1 MRADS
6 LQSPNRIRFHP
17 LSLGVARAIPVLLAL
32 QGYCDVALA
41 ACTPAA
47 PPDGATVL
55 CTGAP
60 TPFPSD
66 PNAFASGAD
75 RLTVTVAAGA
85 VVGANIG
92 GTAMALSGSNVAL
105 NNLGSIDATAAN
117 GLLLTR
123 GLSVGNLAA
132 PASGQIAIDNSGSI
146 LGSYSSFDLSGT
158 AMLVANAGAT
168 RIGNAGTI
176 GNAGL
181 GGIGAQ
187 DQFAVGVYGGGNVDF
202 SNTGS
207 IVGRIAFADAASGG
221 HAFVNAGQIDGSV
234 GLGGGDDR
242 FVAVTGSSIASDAF
256 PAAATTMATP
266 SGAILNFA
274 ATGQVDAGGGD
285 DTLVLQNAA
294 TGSGAGSGGAG
305 AIAAAQYRGFER
317 LTINSGTWTL
327 DGAVASAGATLN
339 GGVALFDDAA
349 AFGSGRLGG
358 NGGALQATVGG
369 LALAQDIDL
378 GAGGLTVQG
387 GYDLSLSGTLA
398 GSGGLIKRDAG
409 TLSLSG
415 SNSFAGGVDLGAG
428 SLLLGG
434 DASLGLGAL
443 NLTGNASLGCPCS
456 KLKLGNAF
464 NLGAGAGLTLGG
476 ATDVELGGGIGGGG
490 SLIKI
495 GAGTLA
501 LNGVNG
507 FSGGVRL
514 QAGTLSLGNGSALGS
529 GALAVDGAA
538 ALNVAAAMNLNNPI
552 DLNAGLSLGGGVDL
566 GLNGVIG
573 GSGGLSFNGPST
585 LTLAGA
591 NSFSGGFALGG
602 GGLALAGSTALG
614 SGALNVG
621 GNASLSTLATGVVLG
636 NAVNLGAG
644 VTLGIAG
651 SNDLSLG
658 GLIGGAGGLAMT
670 GDGRLDLLGANSF
683 SGGVAL
689 AAGTLGLGN
698 DLALGSGALQVG
710 GNAGLVATVPN
721 LTLRN
726 PIDLAAGARLGI
738 GGDGHTCLCSQI
750 RGGGGLSFSGTG
762 TLSLPGAN
770 LFAGGMNL
778 NSGTL
783 SLGDN
788 GALGT
793 GLLTIAGQA
802 VLTAAVP
809 GLNLGNDV
817 HIAAGSTLDLI
828 GDNSLDLSGTLV
840 GSGTLIKRGDGE
852 LRLDGHVL
860 GFTGGLSIL
869 QGTLDVGRPI
879 VTGLSS
885 APGTQASF
893 SDGDDVLTATGPI
906 AGAVDFGGGNDALSI
921 GVGYLGGV
929 TGSIAAGAGND
940 TFAVGGSGDG
950 VLPASGL
957 SGFENLSLA
966 PGSTLVLAGGASG
979 AFDRSSIGGTL
990 VLDGTLGGS
999 AAVAAGGA
1007 LVGGGAL
1014 AGALTL
1020 AGTLAPSGLA
1030 GAGGA
1035 AAGTGAAGV
1044 ALNVASLTVDPGA
1057 ILQLRQS
1064 ADGRSDS
1071 VTVAGAATLNGGVV
1085 VAMPQP
1091 GDYAPIT
1098 DYRIV
1103 DASALSGA
1111 FASVSQSVL
1120 PFLDASLLRRGDDV
1134 FLRLARHLDGG
1145 GLRFEQFPGL
1155 SENQRAAAGA
1165 LQAAS
1170 VDDAVLP
1177 HAVAAARGLSAA
1189 QAPRAFDSLSGETY
1203 ASLASAQRYHAV
1215 QFQRSV
1221 AAQLDLARDRG
1232 VDEERTLGTAWASAY
1247 GGRAEF
1253 DGGRLD
1259 GIDHDL
1265 GGLAI
1270 GVEGSPAAHWRFGA
1284 HLGAAR
1290 STSKTGRRD
1299 DKIDSDL
1306 FNLGVHGLYAP
1317 GRWWAQ
1323 GAAGYSYG
1331 RYQAQR
1337 EVTVGGYRRRARAD
1351 FGNDGAYAMLEA
1363 GLRFDGLRVRME
1375 PLLGVYYAKVES
1387 ARFRERGAGDADL
1400 WVRTGGYDVATVGV
1414 GLRLTPAFGPGER
1427 KWSPSADIRY
1437 LHDLDGSRPRARN
1450 GFVGAAT
1457 PGFDV
1462 VGFAAE
1468 RNRWNVGLGV
1478 QYRIGP
1484 ASSAFVEYRGELG
1497 REDRVHALNAGL
1509 RLGWGASAAAR
1520 ARPAPVAGDAAAGA
1534 AAAGRVTAMEATTD
1548 ASTKLST
1555 KPSTNA
1561 ANAAKIASADTSTSA
1576 SKQSPASTATRTTS
1590 ASAAAA
1596 AGAGA
1601 AGTKLAAGDN
1611 AGEAVSPARASAPAS
1626 SAAPAAAGLGAQ
1638 AGAGF
1643 GECKLRPAKQVA
1655 PTRKLVQRGGKAR
1668 PLSKS
1673 KRVAARGAGGK
1684 AKPRRAPVVA
1694 LARSGAAAPAA
1705 TVWCDDAP
1713 AGSR

>member
-1 MRADS
+1 MRTAP

-41 ACTPAA
+41 ACTPATPA
-47 PPDGATVL
+47 DGAAVL

-60 TPFPSD
+60 TTFPSD
-66 PNAFASGAD
+66 PNAFASAAD
-75 RLTVTVAAGA
+75 RLAVTVAAGA
-85 VVGANIG
+85 VIGANLG
-92 GTAMALSGSNVAL
+92 GTAMALSGANVAL

-123 GLSVGNLAA
+123 GLSAGNLAA
-132 PASGQIAIDNSGSI
+132 PASGQIAIDNAGSI

-158 AMLVANAGAT
+158 AMLVTNAGAT
-168 RIGNAGTI
+168 RIGNTGTI
-176 GNAGL
+176 GSAGL
-181 GGIGAQ
+181 GGLGAR

-207 IVGRIAFADAASGG
+207 ITGRVAFADAASGG
-221 HAFVNAGQIDGSV
+221 HVFVNAGQIDGSV

-242 FVAVTGSSIASDAF
+242 FVAVTGSGIASAPL
-256 PAAATTMATP
+256 PAAATTMTTP
-266 SGAILNFA
+266 SGASLRFA

-294 TGSGAGSGGAG
+294 TGTGAGSGGAG
-305 AIAAAQYRGFER
+305 AISASQYRGFER
-317 LTINSGTWTL
+317 LTINSGTWSL

-349 AFGSGRLGG
+349 AFGSGRLSG

-369 LALAQDIDL
+369 LGLAQDIDL
-378 GAGGLTVQG
+378 GAGGLIVQG
-387 GYDLSLSGTLA
+387 GYDLSLNGTLA

-409 TLSLSG
+409 TLTLSG
-415 SNSFAGGVDLGAG
+415 GNSFTGGVYLGAG
-428 SLLLGG
+428 SLSLGG
-434 DASLGLGAL
+434 DASLGFGAL
-443 NLTGNASLGCPCS
+443 NVTDNASLACPCS

-476 ATDVELGGGIGGGG
+476 ATDLDLGGGIGGGG
-490 SLIKI
+490 SLIKT

-507 FSGGVRL
+507 FSGGLRL
-514 QAGTLSLGNGSALGS
+514 QAGTLSLGNGSALGT

-552 DLNAGLSLGGGVDL
+552 DLNAGLTVGGGADL

-591 NSFSGGFALGG
+591 NRFAGGVALGG
-602 GGLALAGSTALG
+602 GGLALGSGSALG

-621 GNASLSTLATGVVLG
+621 GNAQLSTLATGVALG

-651 SNDLSLG
+651 SNDLSLA
-658 GLIGGAGGLAMT
+658 GLIGGAGGLAMN
-670 GDGRLDLLGANSF
+670 GGGRLTLGGANTF
-683 SGGVAL
+683 GGGVAL
-689 AAGTLGLGN
+689 NAGTLGLGN
-698 DLALGSGALQVG
+698 DLALGSGALRVG
-710 GNAGLVATVPN
+710 GNAGLVATVPD
-721 LTLRN
+721 LSLRN

-750 RGGGGLSFSGTG
+750 RGGGGLSFGGTG

-770 LFAGGMNL
+770 LFTGGMNL

-783 SLGDN
+783 SLGDS

-793 GLLTIAGQA
+793 GLLTIGGQA

-817 HIAAGSTLDLI
+817 HIAAGSTLDLV

-840 GSGTLIKRGDGE
+840 GSGTLVKRGSGD

-869 QGTLDVGRPI
+869 EGALDVGRPI

-885 APGTQASF
+885 APGTRTRF
-893 SDGDDVLTATGPI
+893 GDGDDVLTATGPI
-906 AGAVDFGGGNDALSI
+906 AGAVDFGGGDDALNI
-921 GVGYLGGV
+921 GVGHLGDL

-950 VLPASGL
+950 VLPATGL

-966 PGSTLVLAGGASG
+966 PGSTLVLASGATG
-979 AFDRSSIGGTL
+979 AFDNSSIGGAL
-990 VLDGTLGGS
+990 VLDGKLGGD
-999 AAVAAGGA
+999 AAVSAGGA
-1007 LVGGGAL
+1007 LIGDGAL

-1030 GAGGA
+1030 GASGA
-1035 AAGTGAAGV
+1035 AAGNGTPGASLSVG
-1044 ALNVASLTVDPGA
+1044 SLTVDPGA
-1057 ILQLRQS
+1057 TLQLRQS
-1064 ADGRSDS
+1064 ADGRGDS

-1091 GDYAPIT
+1091 GDYAPVT
-1098 DYRIV
+1098 DYRII

-1111 FASVSQSVL
+1111 FAGVSQSVL
-1120 PFLDASLLRRGDDV
+1120 PFLDASLLRRGDDL

-1177 HAVAAARGLSAA
+1177 QAVAAARGLSAA

-1203 ASLASAQRYHAV
+1203 ASLASAQRYQAG

-1232 VDEERTLGTAWASAY
+1232 VDEESTLGTAWASAY

-1270 GVEGSPAAHWRFGA
+1270 GLEGSPAAHWRFGA

-1290 STSKTGRRD
+1290 STLKTGRRD
-1299 DKIDSDL
+1299 DKIDGDL

-1331 RYQAQR
+1331 RFQAQR
-1337 EVTVGGYRRRARAD
+1337 EVTVGGYARRARAD

-1363 GLRFDGLRVRME
+1363 GLRFDGLRVRTE
-1375 PLLGVYYAKVES
+1375 PLLGVYYARTES
-1387 ARFRERGAGDADL
+1387 ARFRERGGGDADL
-1400 WVRTGGYDVATVGV
+1400 WVRTGGYDLATVGV
-1414 GLRLTPAFGPGER
+1414 GLRLSPAFGPGER
-1427 KWSPSADIRY
+1427 KWSPSADVRY
-1437 LHDLDGSRPRARN
+1437 LHDLSGSRPHARN
-1450 GFVGAAT
+1450 GFAGAAT

-1520 ARPAPVAGDAAAGA
+1520 ARPAPLAAASGRVTAEEAEASTKLSANAAKSASDDTSTNASPNASKQTPVGAAARTAAAGA
-1534 AAAGRVTAMEATTD
+1534 AATTAAT
-1548 ASTKLST
+1548 L
-1555 KPSTNA
+1555 
-1561 ANAAKIASADTSTSA
+1561 
-1576 SKQSPASTATRTTS
+1576 
-1590 ASAAAA
+1590 AA
-1596 AGAGA
+1596 AGNAGGSASPPRAGA
-1601 AGTKLAAGDN
+1601 P
-1611 AGEAVSPARASAPAS
+1611 SS
-1626 SAAPAAAGLGAQ
+1626 SAARAGAGLGAQ
-1638 AGAGF
+1638 DGAGF
-1643 GECKLRPAKQVA
+1643 GECKLRPARQAA
-1655 PTRKLVQRGGKAR
+1655 PARKLVQRGKAR

-1673 KRVAARGAGGK
+1673 RRVAGGK
-1684 AKPRRAPVVA
+1684 AKPRRAPAVA
-1694 LARSGAAAPAA
+1694 LARSGAAAPEV
-1705 TVWCDDAP
+1705 TIWCDDAP